1 MKRCLAVLWLAS
13 ALTAPAGTAS
23 LLSGDENWRMNFR
36 PEFQFSKVGGEFAG
50 LAGAQVG
57 VSLQRSF
64 YIGVAGYGLVNSI
77 TPQGP
82 ASRLS
87 AFDFWYTGG
96 FLDVTLFAN
105 QTVHGS
111 INAVFAGGQVKPDGA
126 ESATVFVAWPRR
138 ASPSR
143 SNSRRWSSW
152 VSAPATALSAAA
164 TCPPTAISASPG
176 AAFFC
181 VLTRVSKASRHRVQ
195 GLRV

>member
-126 ESATVFVAWPRR
+126 ESATVFVA
-138 ASPSR
+138 
-143 SNSRRWSSW
+143 
-152 VSAPATALSAAA
+152 
-164 TCPPTAISASPG
+164 SPG
-176 AAFFC
+176 VTLQVKLAPLVELGVGAGYRF
-181 VLTRVSKASRHRVQ
+181 VSGSDLPSDSDLSKPWC
-195 GLRV
+195 GIFLRFNESL